1 MRSLNFEFISSH
13 EPLLL
18 KLGTAAERYC
28 FEDPNVSLYKLRQF
42 GEVLAQVV
50 ARRVRVVGPNDQVGL
65 LRSLADRGVIRGDVD
80 RLFHEIR
87 KTGNTAVHNFGGNQR
102 VALEC
107 LEYAYLLAGWFHRAF
122 GGDKTF
128 KLAPFVTPQFQ
139 DPATPSLETTRLKQE
154 IDRLN
159 QQLAESLS
167 IAELAE
173 TDRLRQ
179 AQKLMDLQ
187 QSALEVTT
195 EKQQIEQRL
204 LELESQVQEVTPQ
217 ALQQLVNRS
226 VDTTIDL
233 DESSTR
239 RLIDRQ
245 LQAAGWLAD
254 SQALTYSSGAR
265 PEKNVNQA
273 IAEVPIGNGR
283 ADYVL
288 FIGLEAVGII
298 EAKRRR
304 VKVQE
309 VGLRQ
314 AMRYAMDFPGEKL
327 PFVFATNGK
336 PLQQQLRSLSGIWFQ
351 DLRLETN
358 SSRPMGSWFGP
369 DDLKEMLKRDQAAAD
384 TKLGALEFVASLR
397 LYDYQQQAV
406 LAVETAIAE
415 QRREI
420 LLAMATGTGKTR
432 TAIALCYRLLQA
444 DRFRRILFLVDRSIL
459 GDQTETSF
467 GEVNVSPT
475 LRFSDV
481 FDVMGL
487 KNSVPDIDTR
497 VQIATVQGLVK
508 RVLYAGDYAN
518 DNGKISP
525 GQYDCIIVD
534 ECHRGY
540 TIDREMSDS
549 ELEFRDLNDYLS
561 KYRQVL
567 DYFDAVKIGLT
578 ATPAL
583 HTSQIFGAPVFY
595 YTYNQAVADGKL
607 VPHEPAVEI
616 HTKLSDEHVIWA
628 KDAEIETLNPITNEI
643 DLLQATDE
651 ITVSVEQFNRRVMVP
666 EFNRVVCEA
675 LCDAI
680 DPFGQG
686 KTLIFCVTDVHADE
700 VVSLLRDAL
709 RDRYGEIHRDLVAKI
724 TGAADQPKEWTKR
737 FKNEQYPNIAVTVD
751 LLTTGVDVPKITN
764 LVFLRRVNSRILY
777 EQMLGRATRIC
788 QDIQKEAFTIYDAV
802 GVCRSMEMHT
812 SMTPTA
818 VTPKTTFSEL
828 ACQITDTDLSNGKI
842 NAIANVSQAIDQL
855 LSKLQRQRSNWSE
868 ERKSD
873 FETLAGMAIEQI
885 VPFVRSQS
893 QSELQ
898 QWLHSRS
905 EWVDFLDR
913 RESGS
918 RNLWIANHADE
929 LRRVDRVYGAAE
941 AGKRYNAA
949 DYLEQFQQ
957 FLRSQN
963 EVIALTV
970 VTQRPRELTRSQLK
984 EVRQLLND
992 SGFNEKALEVAWREQ
1007 TNQDIAAS
1015 IIGFIRQAS
1024 MGDALVPWAAR
1035 VDRAMRGIYASQ
1047 AWTTPQ
1053 RKWLE
1058 HIERQLRVE
1067 LVVDRSALDQ
1077 GAFTTIGGFKQ
1088 GNKVFG
1094 GELESVLERICD
1106 RLWDEA

>member
-1 MRSLNFEFISSH
+1 MRSLNFEFLKSD
-13 EPLLL
+13 EPLLH

-28 FEDPNVSLYKLRQF
+28 FDDPNVSLYKLRQF
-42 GEVLAQVV
+42 GEMLAQVLAKR
-50 ARRVRVVGPNDQVGL
+50 ARLEVPTDQHGV
-65 LRSLADRGVIRGDVD
+65 LRSLSDRGIIRGDVD
-80 RLFHEIR
+80 RLFHELR
-87 KTGNTAVHNFGGNQR
+87 KTGNAAVHNFGGSQR

-107 LEYAYLLAGWFHRAF
+107 LEYAYLLAGWFYRGFIIAE
-122 GGDKTF
+122 KTF
-128 KLAPFVTPQFQ
+128 KLPPFVPPTFQ

-154 IDRLN
+154 VDRLN
-159 QQLAESLS
+159 QKLAESLS

-173 TDRLRQ
+173 ADRVRQ
-179 AQKLMDLQ
+179 AQQLLDLQ
-187 QSALEVTT
+187 QSAMDAAT

-204 LELESQVQEVTPQ
+204 RELEERAQDLTPQ
-217 ALQQLVNRS
+217 TLQKLVNRA

-233 DESSTR
+233 DESATR

-254 SQALTYSSGAR
+254 SQGLTHSSGAR
-265 PEKNVNQA
+265 PQKNVNQA

-288 FIGLEAVGII
+288 YLGLDAVGVI

-304 VKVQE
+304 KSVQE
-309 VGLRQ
+309 GGLRQ
-314 AMRYAMDFPGEKL
+314 AMRYAKGL
-327 PFVFATNGK
+327 NVPFVFATNGK
-336 PLQQQLRSLSGIWFQ
+336 PLQQQLRSQSGIWFQ
-351 DLRLETN
+351 DLRSQTN
-358 SSRPMGSWFGP
+358 GSRPMGSWLQP
-369 DDLKEMLKRDQAAAD
+369 DDLKDMLKRDRAVAD
-384 TKLGALEFVASLR
+384 AKLGELEFAGSLQ

-406 LAVETAIAE
+406 LAVETAIAD

-459 GDQTETSF
+459 GDQTELSF

-487 KNSVPDIDTR
+487 KNIVPDIDTR

-508 RVLYAGDYAN
+508 RVLYAG

-540 TIDREMSDS
+540 TIDREMSDA

-583 HTSQIFGAPVFY
+583 HTSQIFGPPVFY
-595 YTYNQAVADGKL
+595 YTYNQAVMDGKL
-607 VPHEPAVEI
+607 VPHEPAIAI
-616 HTKLSDEHVIWA
+616 HTKLSDENVIWER
-628 KDAEIETLNPITNEI
+628 DAEIETLNPLTNQI
-643 DLLQATDE
+643 DILQAPDE

-675 LCDAI
+675 LCDRL
-680 DPFGQG
+680 DPYGQG

-700 VVSLLRDAL
+700 VVGLLREGL
-709 RDRYGEIHRDLVAKI
+709 RDRYGEIHQDLVAKI

-737 FKNEQYPNIAVTVD
+737 FKNEQYPKIVVTVD

-777 EQMLGRATRIC
+777 EQMIGRATRLC
-788 QDIQKEAFTIYDAV
+788 KDIGKEAFTIYDAV
-802 GVCRSMEMHT
+802 GVCRSMEAHT
-812 SMTPTA
+812 SMTPTV
-818 VTPKTTFSEL
+818 VTPKTNFREL
-828 ACQITDTDLSNGKI
+828 VRQITDTDLSNGKI
-842 NAIANVSQAIDQL
+842 NAIANVSQAVDQI
-855 LSKLQRQRSNWSE
+855 LSKLQRQRSNWTQ
-868 ERKSD
+868 ERLST
-873 FETLAGMAIEQI
+873 FETIAGVTIDAL

-893 QSELQ
+893 PTELQ
-898 QWLHSRS
+898 AWVRSRP
-905 EWVDFLDR
+905 ELGEFLDQ
-913 RESGS
+913 RESMV

-929 LRRVDRVYGAAE
+929 VRRVERLYSASE
-941 AGKRYNAA
+941 ARGNSAG
-949 DYLEQFQQ
+949 DYLERFQE
-957 FLRSQN
+957 FLRSHN
-963 EVIALTV
+963 ELIALTV
-970 VTQRPRELTRSQLK
+970 VTQRPRELTRSHLK
-984 EVRQLLND
+984 EVRQLLSE

-1007 TNQDIAAS
+1007 TNQEIAAS
-1015 IIGFIRQAS
+1015 IIGFIRQAAI
-1024 MGDALVPWAAR
+1024 GDALVPWAAR
-1035 VDRAMRGIYASQ
+1035 VDRAMRDIYASQ

-1077 GAFTTIGGFKQ
+1077 GAFATIGGFKQ

-1106 RLWDEA
+1106 RLWVDC

>member
-1 MRSLNFEFISSH
+1 MRSLNFEFLKSH
-13 EPLLL
+13 EPMLL
-18 KLGTAAERYC
+18 KLGKAAERYC

-50 ARRVRVVGPNDQVGL
+50 ARRLRVEVPNDQVGL
-65 LRSLADRGVIRGDVD
+65 LRSLCERGVIRGDVD

-87 KTGNTAVHNFGGNQR
+87 KTGNSAVHHFGGNQR

-128 KLAPFVTPQFQ
+128 KLPPFIAPQFQ
-139 DPATPSLETTRLKQE
+139 DPTTPSLETTRLKQE
-154 IDRLN
+154 VDRLN
-159 QQLAESLS
+159 QKLAESLS

-179 AQKLMDLQ
+179 AQQLVDLQ
-187 QSALEVTT
+187 QSALDAAT

-204 LELESQVQEVTPQ
+204 LELEALSQDSTPQ
-217 ALQQLVNRS
+217 TLQKIVNRAI
-226 VDTTIDL
+226 DTTIDL
-233 DESSTR
+233 DESATR
-239 RLIDRQ
+239 RLVDRQ
-245 LQAAGWLAD
+245 LQAAGWRAD
-254 SQALTYSSGAR
+254 SQVLTHSSGAR

-273 IAEVPIGNGR
+273 IAEVPIGKGR

-298 EAKRRR
+298 EAKRKR
-304 VKVQE
+304 KSVQE

-314 AMRYAMDFPGEKL
+314 AMRYAMDFPGGKL

-336 PLQQQLRSLSGIWFQ
+336 PFQQQLKSMSGIWFQ
-351 DLRLETN
+351 DLRSPTN
-358 SSRPMGSWFGP
+358 GSRPMGSWFGP
-369 DDLKEMLKRDQAAAD
+369 DDLKEMLKRDRLAAD
-384 TKLGALEFVASLR
+384 AKLGALEFAGSLQ

-406 LAVETAIAE
+406 LAVENAIAL

-432 TAIALCYRLLQA
+432 TAIALCYRLLKA

-459 GDQTETSF
+459 GDQTELSF

-487 KNSVPDIDTR
+487 KNIVPDIDTR

-508 RVLYAGDYAN
+508 RVLYN
-518 DNGKISP
+518 SDNRNISP

-595 YTYNQAVADGKL
+595 YTYNQAVMDGKL

-616 HTKLSDEHVIWA
+616 HTKLSDEKVIWA
-628 KDAEIETLNPITNEI
+628 KDAEIETLNPINNQI
-643 DLLQATDE
+643 DILQAPDE

-666 EFNRVVCEA
+666 EFNRVVCEE
-675 LCDAI
+675 LCDRL
-680 DPFGQG
+680 DPSGQG

-700 VVSLLRDAL
+700 VVALLREGL
-709 RDRYGEIHRDLVAKI
+709 RDRYGEIHGDLVAKI

-737 FKNEQYPNIAVTVD
+737 FKNEQYPNIVVTVD

-777 EQMLGRATRIC
+777 EQMLGRATRLC
-788 QDIQKEAFTIYDAV
+788 QDIGKEAFTIYDAV
-802 GVCRSMEMHT
+802 GVCRVMEQHT
-812 SMTPTA
+812 DMTPTV
-818 VTPKTTFSEL
+818 VTPKTNFNQLVQQVTN
-828 ACQITDTDLSNGKI
+828 TDLTHGKP

-855 LSKLQRQRSNWSE
+855 LSKLQRQSATWSE
-868 ERKSD
+868 ERSAS
-873 FETLAGMAIEQI
+873 FESLAGVAIESI

-893 QSELQ
+893 QVELQ
-898 QWLHSRS
+898 QWLRSRP
-905 EWVDFLDR
+905 ELVEFLDR
-913 RESGS
+913 RESTS

-929 LRRVDRVYGAAE
+929 LRRVDRFYGAAE
-941 AGKRYNAA
+941 AGKNYKAA

-957 FLRSQN
+957 DKN
-963 EVIALTV
+963 
-970 VTQRPRELTRSQLK
+970 
-984 EVRQLLND
+984 
-992 SGFNEKALEVAWREQ
+992 
-1007 TNQDIAAS
+1007 
-1015 IIGFIRQAS
+1015 
-1024 MGDALVPWAAR
+1024 
-1035 VDRAMRGIYASQ
+1035 
-1047 AWTTPQ
+1047 
-1053 RKWLE
+1053 
-1058 HIERQLRVE
+1058 
-1067 LVVDRSALDQ
+1067 
-1077 GAFTTIGGFKQ
+1077 
-1088 GNKVFG
+1088 
-1094 GELESVLERICD
+1094 C
-1106 RLWDEA
+1106 